1 MNFVPFFKNFLKR
14 VRALRVNEVKVS
26 SKNVFIDNLLAIK
39 SETGSKNETKDP
51 LLRLAVDF

>member
-1 MNFVPFFKNFLKR
+1 M
-14 VRALRVNEVKVS
+14 RALNVNEVKVS
-26 SKNVFIDNLLAIK
+26 SKKVFIDNLLAIK